1 MSNKT
6 PYIQPYSASK
16 PAASTASGN
25 SEQKAIDSQAV
36 SAPRSVEVPVGTA
49 LPSSAAMRLPTLTT
63 EAQGDNTP
71 DAASERQS
79 LIAEGVNFVGN
90 AQLTGVCSVGG
101 KVEGNLVQS
110 SGHSITVIVTE
121 SGYVKGDI
129 IASNISIM
137 GQTEGLLD
145 ATGGAVTLHDASRV
159 SGHVR
164 YKRLQVNGAD
174 LNATLEKA
182 VGPATGGTAGFGA
195 SSEAKPRHGSD
206 RSEPA
211 DLPTQNPD
219 QAI

>member
-6 PYIQPYSASK
+6 PYIQQYPSS
-16 PAASTASGN
+16 SHDGEQQGSGRPSN
-25 SEQKAIDSQAV
+25 
-36 SAPRSVEVPVGTA
+36 PSVPGTVDVAVGTS
-49 LPSSAAMRLPTLTT
+49 LPSSNATKLPTLNT
-63 EAQGDNTP
+63 EAPSDPTQ

-90 AQLTGVCSVGG
+90 AQLSGVCSVGG

-110 SGHSITVIVTE
+110 QGHHITVIVTE

-137 GQTEGLLD
+137 GQTDGLLD
-145 ATGGAVTLHDASRV
+145 ATGGSVTLHDASRV

-164 YKRLQVNGAD
+164 YNRLQVNGAD

-182 VGPATGGTAGFGA
+182 AGSASTSTSRSFGA
-195 SSEAKPRHGSD
+195 G
-206 RSEPA
+206 
-211 DLPTQNPD
+211 L
-219 QAI
+219 

>member
-6 PYIQPYSASK
+6 PYIQPYPASK
-16 PAASTASGN
+16 PAATTASGN
-25 SEQKAIDSQAV
+25 TEQKASDSQAA
-36 SAPRSVEVPVGTA
+36 SASRSVEVPVGTA
-49 LPSSAAMRLPTLTT
+49 LPSSAALRLPTLTT
-63 EAQGDNTP
+63 AAPGDNTP

-110 SGHSITVIVTE
+110 PGHSITVIVTE

-182 VGPATGGTAGFGA
+182 VGPDAGGAAGSGASTAGKLRPE
-195 SSEAKPRHGSD
+195 SVKN
-206 RSEPA
+206 EPA
-211 DLPTQNPD
+211 DIPTHNPD
-219 QAI
+219 QAL